1 MPEEANFAIHET
13 TIDPPWRIGVVNLG
27 AIKVPVIA
35 MGHPRLGQVSAIVSI
50 EVARQ
55 LAGMLT
61 DAADTAE
68 AAAVTAAPTAH

>member
-55 LAGMLT
+55 LAGMLME
-61 DAADTAE
+61 AAHTAE
-68 AAAVTAAPTAH
+68 AALPAPTAH